1 MFEIHIAPLVTNY
14 TTQKLCCNA
23 ESSYAAPGKLNLS
36 KLSPKEMDIPLPV
49 IGM

>member
-1 MFEIHIAPLVTNY
+1 MKITVLKLVKVHVAMY
-14 TTQKLCCNA
+14 
-23 ESSYAAPGKLNLS
+23 SYAAPGKLNLS